1 MNLEELVSGETIVKF
16 NIYKNM
22 LKEWNNQT
30 LLVQVDTLND
40 FIPRHVIDSFQIIP
54 LILETDSLN
63 DLEKLIQK
71 KSMVSIL
78 DIGSGSGFPGMIL
91 AMCGFANITLC
102 ESNLKKCIF
111 LEEVA
116 RKTNTPVTI
125 INSRAENLKKKYE
138 IIVSRACCDLE
149 RLCTFMNG
157 VSNENGATG
166 IFHKGASWKSEVR
179 DASVKWNF
187 DLKTH
192 KSITHEE
199 SVVLI
204 VQKLQKQDIFK

>member
-40 FIPRHVIDSFQIIP
+40 FIPRHVIDSLQIIP

-149 RLCTFMNG
+149 RLYAFMNG

-179 DASVKWNF
+179 DASIKWDF

-192 KSITHEE
+192 KSITNEE

>member
-40 FIPRHVIDSFQIIP
+40 FIPRHVIDSLQIIP
-54 LILETDSLN
+54 LISETDSLN

-149 RLCTFMNG
+149 RLCAFMSG

-179 DASVKWNF
+179 DASIKWDF

-192 KSITHEE
+192 KSITNEE